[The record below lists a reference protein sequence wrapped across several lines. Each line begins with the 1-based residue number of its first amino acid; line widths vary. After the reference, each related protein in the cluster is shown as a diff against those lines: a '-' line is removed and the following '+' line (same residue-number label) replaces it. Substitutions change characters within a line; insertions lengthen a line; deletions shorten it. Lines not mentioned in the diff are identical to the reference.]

1 MSTATVSAPCL
12 TALVQ
17 DFLTRHLPLERNASP
32 NTVLSYRDALKLLL
46 RFLSSSEERSPDTLT
61 FEDVLDAERVR
72 AFLRW
77 LIQERRCKPATC
89 NQRLAALKSFAG
101 YVAARA
107 PEQLDRCRQVRE
119 LPRAQTEEKEVEY
132 LDSDETARLLQAPDV
147 DRVAGARDRALLL
160 LLYNTGARVQEVCS
174 LDVKH
179 IRLDEVPCVRLLGK
193 GRKERVCPL
202 WKKTVTALETWL
214 QHRQPT
220 GDEAPLFLNANG
232 RRLSRSGVAHVL
244 SRAAAKARLGAL
256 RHARRA
262 TPHVIR
268 HTTAMHLLQ
277 VGADLSTIAS
287 WLGHADI
294 STTHSYVA
302 IDLRMKQEA
311 VAASTLLPE
320 LRAGTFPAPDVV
332 AWLEQLGRRP
342 RYVDSS
348 PPKPPSPP
356 DLRQRCA

>member
-1 MSTATVSAPCL
+1 MSTATVLAPCL

-17 DFLTRHLPLERNASP
+17 EFLTRYLPLERNSSP

-46 RFLSSSEERSPDTLT
+46 RFLSRSQGRRPETLT
-61 FEDVLDAERVR
+61 CDDVLDAEQVR

-77 LIQERRCKPATC
+77 LIHERRCKAATC
-89 NQRLAALKSFAG
+89 NQRLAALKCFAG
-101 YVAARA
+101 YVASRA
-107 PEQLDRCRQVRE
+107 PEQLDRCRRVRE
-119 LPRAQTEEKEVEY
+119 LPRARTEEREAEY
-132 LDSDETARLLQAPDV
+132 LDSDETVRLLQAPDA

-160 LLYNTGARVQEVCS
+160 LLYNTGARVQEVCN
-174 LDVKH
+174 LDIKH

-202 WKKTVTALETWL
+202 WKKTVTALKAWL
-214 QHRQPT
+214 QHRQAA

-256 RHARRA
+256 KHARRA

-287 WLGHADI
+287 WLGHAHL
-294 STTHSYVA
+294 STTHGYVT
-302 IDLRMKQEA
+302 ISLRMKQEA
-311 VAASTLLPE
+311 VAAATLIPE

-332 AWLEQLGRRP
+332 AWLDQLGRQP

-348 PPKPPSPP
+348 PPKPPSPAARC
-356 DLRQRCA
+356 LRST